1 VSLNIKNRETYQ
13 LAEELAKLTG
23 ESLTKA
29 VTEAVRERLV
39 RVRRDQGVGLS
50 DRLLRIGRDCAKRLR
65 EPYRSADH
73 GDLLYDER
81 GLPR

>member
-1 VSLNIKNRETYQ
+1 MSLNIKNGETHR

-29 VTEAVRERLV
+29 VTEAVRERLN
-39 RVRRDQGVGLS
+39 RIRRDQGVGLS

-73 GDLLYDER
+73 GELLYDER

>member
-1 VSLNIKNRETYQ
+1 MSLNIKNQETYH

-39 RVRRDQGVGLS
+39 RIRRDQGVRLS

-65 EPYRSADH
+65 EPYRSTDH
-73 GDLLYDER
+73 GELLYDER

>member
-1 VSLNIKNRETYQ
+1 MSLNIKNQETYQ

-39 RVRRDQGVGLS
+39 RVRRDQGVRLS

-65 EPYRSADH
+65 EPYRSTDH

>member
-1 VSLNIKNRETYQ
+1 MSLNIKNRETYQ

>member
-1 VSLNIKNRETYQ
+1 MSLNIKNGETHR

-29 VTEAVRERLV
+29 VTEAARERLN
-39 RVRRDQGVGLS
+39 RIRRDQGVGLS

-73 GDLLYDER
+73 GELLYDER